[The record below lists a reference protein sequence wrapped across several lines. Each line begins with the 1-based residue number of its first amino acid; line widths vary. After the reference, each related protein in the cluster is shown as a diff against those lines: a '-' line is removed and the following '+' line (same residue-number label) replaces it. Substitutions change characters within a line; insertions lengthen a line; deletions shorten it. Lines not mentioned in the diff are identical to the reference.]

1 MRDAEG
7 SGDGA
12 GGRPRGPCALSR
24 QFSASV
30 EWEVGQETGPAVS
43 EFWVL
48 PEPPFSSGVFEP
60 GLLPHSIPRRPQPH
74 VSQQRGRLC
83 SLGTCQ
89 THRLPEIIYWL
100 RSASTKEPSGK
111 AGSKPQD
118 PHSYGRRRRREARAP
133 LRLQDPSL
141 RQGQSSTQLA
151 G

>member
-1 MRDAEG
+1 MTTHILLLLLLA
-7 SGDGA
+7 SSILGDPDSA
-12 GGRPRGPCALSR
+12 G
-24 QFSASV
+24 
-30 EWEVGQETGPAVS
+30 
-43 EFWVL
+43 
-48 PEPPFSSGVFEP
+48 
-60 GLLPHSIPRRPQPH
+60 RRPQPQ

-111 AGSKPQD
+111 AGRKPQD
-118 PHSYGRRRRREARAP
+118 PHSYGRRRRREARIP

-141 RQGQSSTQLA
+141 RAQLA